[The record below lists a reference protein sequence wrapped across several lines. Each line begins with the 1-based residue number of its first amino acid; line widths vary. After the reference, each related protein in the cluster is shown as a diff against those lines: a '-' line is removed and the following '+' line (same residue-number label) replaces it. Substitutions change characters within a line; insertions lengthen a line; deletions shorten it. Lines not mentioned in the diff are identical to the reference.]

1 MNRFLSLLL
10 GLLVLSLSG
19 CGNGGDEEEGSGK
32 LDQSSDWKG
41 DEDAFRNTFEFRQ
54 ENGKRLLYF
63 KSEETSFS
71 GNLSRSNA
79 RGDLSEESYL
89 HGLKHGLQVKRS
101 ASGAWVEASFEQGL
115 RHGDFVMYDR
125 HGNEKS
131 RIRYASGKLAQVPSA
146 VEANP
151 ANPP

>member
-1 MNRFLSLLL
+1 MNPSLSLFLA
-10 GLLVLSLSG
+10 LLVLGFFG

-32 LDQSSDWKG
+32 LDQGSDWKG
-41 DEDAFRNTFEFRQ
+41 DEAAFRNAFEFRD
-54 ENGKRLLYF
+54 ENGQRLLF
-63 KSEETSFS
+63 GRSEEKPFTGS
-71 GNLSRSNA
+71 LSRLNA
-79 RGDLSEESYL
+79 NGDLSEEIYAE
-89 HGLKHGLQVKRS
+89 GLKHGLQVKRS
-101 ASGAWVEASFEQGL
+101 ASGARVEASFEQGL

-151 ANPP
+151 ANPR

>member
-1 MNRFLSLLL
+1 MNCFFSLLL
-10 GLLVLSLSG
+10 ALLALSLSG
-19 CGNGGDEEEGSGK
+19 CGNGGDVEERPGKSNQGSE
-32 LDQSSDWKG
+32 WKG
-41 DEDAFRNTFEFRQ
+41 GEAAFRNAFEFRQ

-63 KSEETSFS
+63 RSEETPFS

-131 RIRYASGKLAQVPSA
+131 RIRYASGKLVQVPPA

-151 ANPP
+151 ANPR